1 MEKTLRIPNMSC
13 KHCVM
18 RIEQN
23 LSNLEGVA
31 SVDVN
36 LEDKSV
42 KVEWEDATDLD
53 AIKVKLQEIGYPA
66 NAEE

>member
-42 KVEWEDATDLD
+42 KVEWEDSTDLD
-53 AIKVKLQEIGYPA
+53 AIKVKLEEIGYPA
-66 NAEE
+66 EK